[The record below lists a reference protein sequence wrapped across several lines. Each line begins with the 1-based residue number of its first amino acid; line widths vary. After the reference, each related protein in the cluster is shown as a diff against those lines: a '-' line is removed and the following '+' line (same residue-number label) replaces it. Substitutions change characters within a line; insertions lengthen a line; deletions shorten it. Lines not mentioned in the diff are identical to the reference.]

1 MITTVAP
8 AQIAQRYQLLN
19 QLGAGGMG
27 VVYRALDRLSGQV
40 VALKQVTVDS
50 GQLLFAS
57 RNDKGEDSQT
67 VRLALAHEFKTLAS
81 LRHPNIVS
89 VIDYGFDSQHQPYFT
104 MTLLENAQTIL
115 QAGRGQPVEVQ
126 YSLLMQLLQA
136 LLYLHRRGIL
146 HRDLK
151 PGNVV
156 AVNGEVRVLDFGLSV
171 AHGEGGGASG
181 TLAYM
186 APELLEGSPASE
198 ASDLYAFG
206 LIAYEMLAG
215 RHPFRTERI
224 DTLIEDIFKCVP
236 DIAALP
242 QDDQL
247 IALIGRLLAKHPEN
261 RYDNTP
267 AVLKDFSEITGQQL
281 PTETALTRESFLQA
295 ARFVGREA
303 ETNQLS
309 QALVSAKAA
318 HLTCCGAMRSATY
331 VCKPI

>member
-1 MITTVAP
+1 MTIAAAP
-8 AQIAQRYQLLN
+8 TQVSPRYQLLN

-27 VVYRALDRLSGQV
+27 VVHRALDRLSGQV

-57 RNDKGEDSQT
+57 QADTGHDSQT

-89 VIDYGFDSQHQPYFT
+89 VIDYGFDAQHQPYFT

-115 QAGRGQPVEVQ
+115 QAGAEQPVEVQ
-126 YSLLMQLLQA
+126 YGLLMQLLQA

-156 AVNGEVRVLDFGLSV
+156 AVNGEVKVLDFGLSV
-171 AHGEGGGASG
+171 AHGEGGGPAG

-186 APELLEGSPASE
+186 APELLEGASASE

-206 LIAYEMLAG
+206 LIGYEMLAG
-215 RHPFRTERI
+215 RHPFR
-224 DTLIEDIFKCVP
+224 
-236 DIAALP
+236 
-242 QDDQL
+242 
-247 IALIGRLLAKHPEN
+247 
-261 RYDNTP
+261 
-267 AVLKDFSEITGQQL
+267 
-281 PTETALTRESFLQA
+281 
-295 ARFVGREA
+295 
-303 ETNQLS
+303 
-309 QALVSAKAA
+309 
-318 HLTCCGAMRSATY
+318 
-331 VCKPI
+331 